1 MKKLVHGTLAL
12 GTAAFLACAAIT
24 VQAADAAATNAAD
37 DTFTIGALFAMTGKA
52 DWYGKVMGQGARLA
66 VDEINAKGGVAGTR
80 LALAIED
87 HKGGVAKDAVSGMNR
102 LINMHD
108 VKAVLTSFTP
118 STLAIAPIADQKNI
132 ILFNGGGV
140 GQSMIGAAR
149 DIFHNRSL
157 SSDLGV
163 SAVAWAI
170 DNGHD
175 RVAQLVWKT
184 DAGDDVVKVVNPYV
198 EKHGGELAAI
208 ETMDPGA
215 ASIDTQVAKIR
226 ASKPDVIGLWMF
238 SPDPGTAM
246 KRIREFGMDT
256 PVIGIEYT
264 PDVQNIGGKYM
275 EGYHFMAD
283 YFQATDD
290 NPWGQAFAKAYQ
302 AAYGEAPEFY
312 AANYYDAVYLIA
324 DLLRQAKEAGEPV
337 IDGDVL
343 AGYLRANPAVD
354 TVYGG
359 KMVFQDNGVASKP
372 VALFEVKDGKPI
384 FQKYVTAQ

>member
-1 MKKLVHGTLAL
+1 MKTLSLYAATLGAAVLFAHGAA
-12 GTAAFLACAAIT
+12 TA
-24 VQAADAAATNAAD
+24 QSGAAASSGD
-37 DTFTIGALFAMTGKA
+37 DTFTIGAILAMTGKA

-66 VDEINAKGGVAGTR
+66 VDEINAKGGVDGTK
-80 LALAIED
+80 LVLEIED
-87 HKGGVAKDAVSGMNR
+87 HKGGVARDAVSGMNR
-102 LINMHD
+102 LINMYD

-149 DIFHNRSL
+149 NIFHNRSL

-163 SAVAWAI
+163 AAVAWAL
-170 DNGHD
+170 DNNYK
-175 RVAQLVWKT
+175 RLAQLIWKT
-184 DAGDDVVKVVNPYV
+184 DAGDDVVKVVKPYM
-198 EKHGGELAAI
+198 EEHGGEITAT

-226 ASKPDVIGLWMF
+226 ASKPDIIGLWMF

-264 PDVQNIGGKYM
+264 PDAQNIGGKYM

-283 YFQATDD
+283 YFQVTDD
-290 NPWGQAFAKAYQ
+290 NPWGQRFEKAYKDT
-302 AAYGEAPEFY
+302 YGEAPEFY
-312 AANYYDAVYLIA
+312 AANYYDAVYVIA
-324 DLLRQAKEAGEPV
+324 NLLKQAKAANESE
-337 IDGDVL
+337 INGDVL
-343 AGYLRANPAVD
+343 AKYLRANPSVD

-359 KMVFQDNGVASKP
+359 KMVFQDNGVAKKP
-372 VALFEVKDGKPI
+372 VALFEVENGKPE
-384 FQKYVTAQ
+384 FLEYVTAR